1 MKDINEIIKMYKEL
15 LVDEKD
21 DEQVENY
28 KYNINFLE
36 KKLEKKE
43 KGD

>member
-1 MKDINEIIKMYKEL
+1 MKDINEVIKMYKEL